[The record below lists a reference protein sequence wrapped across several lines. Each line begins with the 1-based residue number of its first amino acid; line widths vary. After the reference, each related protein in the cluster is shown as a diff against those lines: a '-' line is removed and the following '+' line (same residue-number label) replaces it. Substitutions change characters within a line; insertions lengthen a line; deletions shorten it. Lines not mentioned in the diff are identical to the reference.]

1 MAKKIKPK
9 TSPRLARLGRDR
21 LQRAGKHNTKKTPRL
36 DSARQAKKTK
46 KIKPVSPKVTKGD
59 LKKEFSDEHVE
70 TILKKGKDRG
80 FITYAEILSA
90 FPHIEHDVMFLEGL
104 YSRLDS
110 AGVDVLEGRE
120 LLELPKETVPGKEA
134 KKQGR
139 KRLPDD
145 RELTGSDSVQMYLK
159 EIGRI
164 SLLKGE
170 EERDLAKRIE
180 TGDEEAKNKLAQA
193 NLRLVVSIAK
203 KYVGRTPN
211 LTLLDLIQEG
221 NIGLFRA
228 VEKFDW
234 RRGYKFSTYATWWI
248 RQAVTRAIADQGKTI
263 RIPVHMVETIS
274 KYQQVYRRLTQE
286 LGRDPLAEEIA
297 SEMSMD
303 VEKIHHIQKIS
314 QDTVSLE
321 SPVGDDD
328 EDSMLGDFI
337 EDEKT
342 LSPEQEAAR
351 KLLKD
356 HISEILVDLMP
367 REQKILAMR
376 FGLEDGITHTL
387 EEVGKEFG
395 VTRERIR
402 QIEAKAIE
410 KIRQHDKVAKLHG
423 Y

>member
-1 MAKKIKPK
+1 MAKKIK
-9 TSPRLARLGRDR
+9 
-21 LQRAGKHNTKKTPRL
+21 TKKKPKKL
-36 DSARQAKKTK
+36 IKKSAKKSK
-46 KIKPVSPKVTKGD
+46 RPVSLKVLKAD
-59 LKKEFSDEHVE
+59 LKKEFSGERVE
-70 TILKKGKDRG
+70 TIIKKGKDRG
-80 FITYAEILSA
+80 FITYSEILSA
-90 FPHIEHDVMFLEGL
+90 FPHIEHDIIFLEDL
-104 YSRLDS
+104 YSRLDN

-120 LLELPKETVPGKEA
+120 LLELPKEPDVKIGKREA
-134 KKQGR
+134 K
-139 KRLPDD
+139 RLL
-145 RELTGSDSVQMYLK
+145 REEHELLGSDSVQMYLK

-180 TGDEEAKNKLAQA
+180 AGDEEAKNKLGQA
-193 NLRLVVSIAK
+193 NLRPAVSTPK

-342 LSPEQEAAR
+342 ISPEQEAAR

-376 FGLEDGITHTL
+376 FGLTDGITHTL